1 MTWML
6 LLAAIAV
13 GIVATPSR
21 ADEPV
26 DVSIE
31 SLTPQL
37 LDRSQPDQLITI
49 TGTVRNNTDQVVE
62 NASVHFWRSTRPITE
77 HAELEQVLT
86 SGAAQPQGSR
96 VTNSKENYQDLGEL
110 PPGVSVKFTVQG
122 N

>member
-1 MTWML
+1 ML

-13 GIVATPSR
+13 SIIATPSR

-49 TGTVRNNTDQVVE
+49 TGTVRNNTSQTVE
-62 NASVHFWRSTRPITE
+62 NSSVHFWRSTRPITE

-86 SGAAQPQGSR
+86 SGAAQPQAIGSR
-96 VTNSKENYQDLGEL
+96 IPRRTTRTSGNCRRE
-110 PPGVSVKFTVQG
+110 PP
-122 N
+122 